1 MSRFNDRVILATGA
15 ASGLGLATARLFA
28 KEGASL
34 VLVDVNGEKLLAAQ
48 HELRDIGA
56 HVEIVVGDVSTA
68 QTAQDAVALADKSF
82 GRLDVL
88 FNNAAICPLSATAL
102 IETPEALFDQVID
115 INLKSV
121 YLFCTAAIPLIAR
134 SGGGSVVNT
143 ASTAGLKASPRESV
157 YGISKAAVI
166 QLTKSIARDHA
177 KDKIRA
183 NCICPGFLESVMTD
197 RRADMTDEALVK
209 SRARAAELV
218 PLGREGEYDEVARS
232 VAFLASELESSYI
245 TGAAIVIDGGFTAI

>member
-1 MSRFNDRVILATGA
+1 MSRFTDRVVLATGA

-34 VLVDVNGEKLLAAQ
+34 VLVDVNEEKLKAAQ
-48 HELRDIGA
+48 EELKNFGVR
-56 HVEIVVGDVSTA
+56 VEILVGDVSQA
-68 QTAQDAVALADKSF
+68 RTAQDAVALADKAF
-82 GRLDVL
+82 GKLDIL

-102 IETPEALFDQVID
+102 IETPETLWDQVID

-134 SGGGSVVNT
+134 GGGGCVVNT

-183 NCICPGFLESVMTD
+183 NCICPGFLEAVMTD

-209 SRARAAELV
+209 RRARASELV
-218 PLGREGEYDEVARS
+218 PLGREGGYEEVARS
-232 VAFLASELESSYI
+232 VAFLASELDSSYI
-245 TGAAIVIDGGFTAI
+245 TGTAVVVDGGFTAI

>member
-1 MSRFNDRVILATGA
+1 MSRFTDRVVLATGV

-34 VLVDVNGEKLLAAQ
+34 VLVDVNEEKLKAAQ
-48 HELRDIGA
+48 EELKNFGVR
-56 HVEIVVGDVSTA
+56 VEILVGDVSQA
-68 QTAQDAVALADKSF
+68 RTAQDAVALADKAF
-82 GRLDVL
+82 GKLDIL

-102 IETPEALFDQVID
+102 IETPETLWDQVID

-134 SGGGSVVNT
+134 GGGGCVVNT

-183 NCICPGFLESVMTD
+183 NCICPGFLEAVMTD

-209 SRARAAELV
+209 RRARASELV
-218 PLGREGEYDEVARS
+218 PLGREGGYEEVARS
-232 VAFLASELESSYI
+232 VAFLASELDSSYI
-245 TGAAIVIDGGFTAI
+245 TGTAVVVDGGFTAI

>member
-1 MSRFNDRVILATGA
+1 MSRFTDRVVLATGA

-28 KEGASL
+28 NEGASL
-34 VLVDVNGEKLLAAQ
+34 VLVDVNEQKLKVAQ
-48 HELRDIGA
+48 DELRGQGVR
-56 HVEIVVGDVSTA
+56 VEIVVGDVSRA
-68 QTAQDAVALADKSF
+68 QTAQDAVALADKTY
-82 GRLDVL
+82 GKLDVL
-88 FNNAAICPLSATAL
+88 FNNAAICPLNATAL
-102 IETPEALFDQVID
+102 IETPETLWDQVID

-134 SGGGSVVNT
+134 GGGGCVVNT

-183 NCICPGFLESVMTD
+183 NCICPGFLEAVMTD

-209 SRARAAELV
+209 RRARASELV
-218 PLGREGEYDEVARS
+218 PLGREGGYEEVARS
-232 VAFLASELESSYI
+232 VAFLASELDSSYI
-245 TGAAIVIDGGFTAI
+245 TGAAIVVDGGFTAI

>member
-1 MSRFNDRVILATGA
+1 MSRFTDRVVLVTGA

-34 VLVDVNGEKLLAAQ
+34 VLVDINEEKLDAAQ
-48 HELRDIGA
+48 DELRSLGA
-56 HVEIVVGDVSTA
+56 RAEIVVGDVSNA
-68 QTAQDAVALADKSF
+68 LTAQDAVALADKAY
-82 GRLDVL
+82 GKLDIL

-102 IETPEALFDQVID
+102 IETPEALWDQVID

-134 SGGGSVVNT
+134 GGGGCVVNT

-183 NCICPGFLESVMTD
+183 NCICPGFLEAVMTD
-197 RRADMTDEALVK
+197 RRADMTEDALVK
-209 SRARAAELV
+209 RRARASELV
-218 PLGREGEYDEVARS
+218 PLGREGGYEEVARS
-232 VAFLASELESSYI
+232 VAFLASELDSSYI
-245 TGAAIVIDGGFTAI
+245 TGAAIVVDGGFTAI

>member
-1 MSRFNDRVILATGA
+1 MSRFTDRVVLATGA

-28 KEGASL
+28 NEGALL
-34 VLVDVNGEKLLAAQ
+34 VLVDVNGEKLKAAQ
-48 HELRDIGA
+48 DELRNLGA
-56 HVEIVVGDVSTA
+56 RVEIVVGDVAQA
-68 QTAQDAVALADKSF
+68 QTSHEAVALADKTY
-82 GRLDVL
+82 GKLDIL

-102 IETPEALFDQVID
+102 IETPETLWDQVID

-134 SGGGSVVNT
+134 GGGGCVVNT

-183 NCICPGFLESVMTD
+183 NCICPGFLEAVMTD
-197 RRADMTDEALVK
+197 RRADMTEEALIK
-209 SRARAAELV
+209 RRARASELI
-218 PLGREGEYDEVARS
+218 PLGREGGYEEVARS
-232 VAFLASELESSYI
+232 VAFLASELDSSYI
-245 TGAAIVIDGGFTAI
+245 TGAAIVVDGGFTAI